1 MPELPEVETVVR
13 GLREPLIGRRI
24 EGMWQDWA
32 PTIHSPAPSEFAAR
46 ITGQRV
52 RALGRRGKYI
62 LITLEHD
69 TLVIHLKMS
78 GRLYVAAADEAHE
91 ADRWVHAR
99 FDLDGGR
106 QLRFSDLR
114 KFGRVYLTD
123 DVDELLSHLGPEPL
137 SEDFTPEGFRAGMR
151 GRKRAIKPLLME
163 QEFLAGVGNIYADEA
178 LFRAGIHPATR
189 VDLLTEDDA
198 KRLHLNGAGRRCSRG
213 IEHEGASINWY
224 RKPDGDKG
232 GSQNHFFV
240 YGRTDRPCRRCGT
253 AINKIRLAQRGDAFL
268 SAVSAGAAVINCDKG
283 AERSAA
289 K

>member
-1 MPELPEVETVVR
+1 MPELPEVETVAR

-24 EGMWQDWA
+24 VGMWQDWA
-32 PTIHSPAPSEFAAR
+32 PTIHSPEPNAFAAR

-78 GRLYVAAADEAHE
+78 GRLYVTDADEAQE
-91 ADRWVHAR
+91 ADRWVHVR

-123 DVDELLSHLGPEPL
+123 DVDKLLSHLGPEPL
-137 SEDFTPEGFRAGMR
+137 SDDFRPEVFRAGMR
-151 GRKRAIKPLLME
+151 GRTRAIKSLLLE

-178 LFRAGIHPATR
+178 LFRAGIHPATP
-189 VDLLTEDDA
+189 VNLLTDDDA
-198 KRLHLNGAGRRCSRG
+198 KLLHQTVREALLAG

-240 YGRTDRPCRRCGT
+240 YGRTDLPCRRCGT
-253 AINKIRLAQRGDAFL
+253 AINKIRVAQRGTHF
-268 SAVSAGAAVINCDKG
+268 CPQCQP
-283 AERSAA
+283 ERL
-289 K
+289 

>member
-32 PTIHSPAPSEFAAR
+32 PTIHSPAPSAFAAR
-46 ITGQRV
+46 VAGQRV

-78 GRLYVAAADEAHE
+78 GRLYVTAAGEAHE
-91 ADRWVHAR
+91 ADRWVHVR

-123 DVDELLSHLGPEPL
+123 DVGKLLSHLGPEPL
-137 SEDFTPEGFRAGMR
+137 SDDYTLERFRAGMR
-151 GRKRAIKPLLME
+151 GRKRAIKSLLMA

-189 VDLLTEDDA
+189 VDLLTDDDA
-198 KRLHLNGAGRRCSRG
+198 ALLHQTVREALLAG
-213 IEHEGASINWY
+213 IEHEGASISWY

-232 GSQNHFFV
+232 DSQNHFFV
-240 YGRTDRPCRRCGT
+240 YGRTDLPCRRCGT
-253 AINKIRLAQRGDAFL
+253 AINKIRVAQRGTHF
-268 SAVSAGAAVINCDKG
+268 CPQCQP
-283 AERSAA
+283 ERV
-289 K
+289 

>member
-13 GLREPLIGRRI
+13 GLRQPLIGRRI
-24 EGMWQDWA
+24 EGMWHDWA
-32 PTIHSPAPSEFAAR
+32 PTIHSPAPAEFAAR
-46 ITGQRV
+46 VVGQEV

-62 LITLEHD
+62 LISLAHE

-78 GRLYVAAADEAHE
+78 GRLYVSAADEAQD
-91 ADRWVHAR
+91 ADRWVHLR

-123 DVDELLSHLGPEPL
+123 DVEGLLSHLGPEPF
-137 SEDFTPEGFRAGMR
+137 SDEFTLESFRDGMR
-151 GRKRAIKPLLME
+151 GRKRAIKSLLME

-189 VDLLTEDDA
+189 ANLLTEDDA
-198 KRLHLNGAGRRCSRG
+198 KLLHQTVRDTLQAG

-224 RKPDGDKG
+224 RKADGGKG
-232 GSQNHFFV
+232 DSQNHFFV
-240 YGRTDRPCRRCGT
+240 YGRTDMPCRRCGA
-253 AINKIRLAQRGDAFL
+253 AINKIRVAQRGTHFCPQCQPPPHPPKPVAPA
-268 SAVSAGAAVINCDKG
+268 S
-283 AERSAA
+283 
-289 K
+289 